1 MRKTAR
7 DNQLLRVFV
16 RQILRENQ
24 VSPPEGDPE
33 DPLGEYVF
41 AELRDDVPQPAEPN
55 TPVEEE
61 LAQAYNK
68 HYHGRPGELQKWIDE
83 ILKLQPD
90 YPEFFE
96 VPPEYTH
103 AYRTITVPVSVM
115 AQVLGREITD
125 EDRDGTVHVSTSGM
139 QPGSF
144 KGKNFFS
151 WTVDPSIFLG
161 LKKDWGSLFKTD
173 WIRNKVG
180 ASGFVAFLRA
190 SVGGNTFFNNPVKM
204 SKTGLAGQFDYQRE
218 VISVD
223 EVVLDRITYFYFDE
237 STDDAEEA
245 SMIQQAVDLLE

>member
-1 MRKTAR
+1 MSTR
-7 DNQLLRVFV
+7 LLREAI
-16 RQILRENQ
+16 RLILSENQ
-24 VSPPEGDPE
+24 VSPPEGDPD

-41 AELRDDVPQPAEPN
+41 AELRDDVPQPAEPD
-55 TPVEEE
+55 TPVEKD

-68 HYHGRPGELQKWIDE
+68 HYHGRPGELQAWIDE

-90 YPEFFE
+90 YPEFFA
-96 VPPEYTH
+96 VPPEFTH
-103 AYRTITVPVSVM
+103 AYRTITVPESVM

-125 EDRDGTVHVSTSGM
+125 EDRSGIVRIAIGGM

-151 WTVDPSIFLG
+151 WTIDPNIFFG

-173 WIRNKVG
+173 WIRSKVG
-180 ASGFVAFLRA
+180 TAGFVAFLRA
-190 SVGGNTFFNNPVKM
+190 PIAENTFFNNPIKM

-237 STDDAEEA
+237 NTDDSEEA
-245 SMIQQAVDLLE
+245 AMIQQAVKMLE

>member
-1 MRKTAR
+1 MTSER
-7 DNQLLRVFV
+7 LLRTTI
-16 RQILRENQ
+16 RQILQEKK
-24 VSPPEGDPE
+24 VTPPEGDPD

-41 AELRDDVPQPAEPN
+41 ASLRDDVPTPKEPD
-55 TPVEEE
+55 TAVEKD

-68 HYHGRPGELQKWIDE
+68 HYHGRPAELQAWIDE
-83 ILKLQPD
+83 ILSLQTD

-96 VPPEYTH
+96 VPARYTH
-103 AYRTITVPVSVM
+103 AYRTITVPESVM

-125 EDRDGTVHVSTSGM
+125 EDRDGNIHVESGGT

-151 WTVDPSIFLG
+151 WTVEPDIFFG

-173 WIRNKVG
+173 WIRSKVG

-190 SVGGNTFFNNPVKM
+190 PVAGNTFFNNPIKM

-218 VISVD
+218 VISVN
-223 EVVLDRITYFYFDE
+223 EVALDRIVYFYFDE
-237 STDDAEEA
+237 NTDDSEEA
-245 SMIQQAVDLLE
+245 QMIQQAVGFLE